1 MNCNILR
8 KVTLSTRMM
17 STVSKRLEGKVAIVT
32 ASTAGIGY
40 AIAEGLAENGAK
52 VVISSRKE
60 KNVEEA
66 LQQLKSKD
74 LEVSGCVCH
83 VAKEG
88 DRTKLL
94 EETLKQYGQLDILV
108 NNAGISPAFG
118 PLLKTTSEQWD
129 KIFSVNVKAG
139 FQFVQEAMP
148 HLQQTNGSVI
158 FNSSMAAYNPIQMIG
173 AYSISKTAILGLV
186 KALASECGPMGIRV
200 NGIAPGVIETQMN
213 EMPLSNDAYREQVLK
228 TIPLNRFG
236 KPSELAGLAVFLS
249 SDEAS
254 YITGE
259 TIMVTGGVHSRL
271 IEN

>member
-60 KNVEEA
+60 TNVEEA

-83 VAKEG
+83 VAKEC

-94 EETLKQYGQLDILV
+94 EETLKQYGKLDILV

-118 PLLKTTSEQWD
+118 PLLK
-129 KIFSVNVKAG
+129 VCP
-139 FQFVQEAMP
+139 FQSF
-148 HLQQTNGSVI
+148 
-158 FNSSMAAYNPIQMIG
+158 
-173 AYSISKTAILGLV
+173 
-186 KALASECGPMGIRV
+186 
-200 NGIAPGVIETQMN
+200 
-213 EMPLSNDAYREQVLK
+213 
-228 TIPLNRFG
+228 
-236 KPSELAGLAVFLS
+236 
-249 SDEAS
+249 
-254 YITGE
+254 
-259 TIMVTGGVHSRL
+259 
-271 IEN
+271 

>member
-17 STVSKRLEGKVAIVT
+17 STVPKRLEGKVAIVT

-60 KNVEEA
+60 TNVEEA
-66 LQQLKSKD
+66 LQQLKSKG

-94 EETLKQYGQLDILV
+94 EETLKQYGKLDILV

-129 KIFSVNVKAG
+129 KIFTTNVKAG
-139 FQFVQEAMP
+139 FQMTQEAMP
-148 HLQQTNGSVI
+148 HLNKTKGSVL
-158 FNSSMAAYNPIQMIG
+158 FNSSITGYVPFPMIG
-173 AYSISKTAILGLV
+173 AYSISKTALLGLI
-186 KALASECGPMGIRV
+186 KALATECGPTGVRV
-200 NGIAPGVIETQMN
+200 NGIAPGIIETN
-213 EMPLSNDAYREQVLK
+213 LSEMLTTTDSISQTILSN
-228 TIPLNRFG
+228 TPLGRFG
-236 KPSELAGLAVFLS
+236 KPSEVAGLAVFLS

-259 TIMVTGGVHSRL
+259 TVMVNGGMHARL
-271 IEN
+271 